1 MSTGQTCTCGASLP
15 ATWPHADA
23 YGRAVCLGC
32 LSHEQAATWPAPGT
46 PGPEASLSI
55 ARPQA
60 YGREGRR

>member
-32 LSHEQAATWPAPGT
+32 LSHEQAATWPSLAAIDPGFT
-46 PGPEASLSI
+46 GGKESV
-55 ARPQA
+55 A
-60 YGREGRR
+60 YLKDRW